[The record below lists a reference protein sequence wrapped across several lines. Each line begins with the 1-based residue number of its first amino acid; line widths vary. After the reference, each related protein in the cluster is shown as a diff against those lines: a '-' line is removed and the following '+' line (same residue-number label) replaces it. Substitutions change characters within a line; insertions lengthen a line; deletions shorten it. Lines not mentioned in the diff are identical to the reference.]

1 MDKEN
6 VVHIQNGIL
15 CTHEK
20 TEVMSFATAWLSLE
34 HTMLSI
40 ITKVQEDM
48 LCMLSFMYRI

>member
-20 TEVMSFATAWLSLE
+20 TEVLSFAIAWLSLE
-34 HTMLSI
+34 DIMVNM
-40 ITKVQEDM
+40 TKAQEDK
-48 LCMLSFMYRI
+48 LCTLSLMYGI